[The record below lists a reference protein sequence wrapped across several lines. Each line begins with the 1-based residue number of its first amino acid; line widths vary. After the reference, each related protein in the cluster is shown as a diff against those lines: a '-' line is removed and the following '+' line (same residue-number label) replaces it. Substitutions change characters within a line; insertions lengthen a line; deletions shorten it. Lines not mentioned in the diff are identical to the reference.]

1 MFNNLNCPCYC
12 QVDFW
17 SVYKH
22 TLYCYFVGISPNI
35 IINTAGEGL
44 PFGSFGCLYFYL
56 WAVFFYTL
64 ASAPSRLM
72 LVLFFCSRCTASFFG
87 HILDEPL
94 RFSRTTNTQVSSV
107 LNMYRYKS
115 RWKLLNKMHK
125 IWLRTSC
132 NGLLHSM
139 LQNRL
144 RVIRLWLIHELPLQ
158 SNIDHKQFFVECHI
172 VSDAD
177 LSHRKVFIL
186 IKDTLANCV

>member
-1 MFNNLNCPCYC
+1 MLLSSWFLECIQAYSLLLFCRHLSKYHYQHC
-12 QVDFW
+12 WRRSSIWLFW
-17 SVYKH
+17 
-22 TLYCYFVGISPNI
+22 
-35 IINTAGEGL
+35 L
-44 PFGSFGCLYFYL
+44 PLFLSLI

-115 RWKLLNKMHK
+115 RWNLLNKMHK